1 VHPYQGSS
9 MFLVPK
15 DLPGIRIVRNVG
27 TMEDPEHPLE
37 LPGGHAEIYYE
48 DVRLP
53 ADALLGDEGQG
64 FVLAQKRLVPGRLH
78 HVMRWVGV
86 SNRAYRMLCERAVSR
101 VAFGEPL
108 ARKQFVQEWVATCGA
123 EIQALKLMTLNAAW
137 KFDKYGSS
145 AARTDVS
152 LIKFFG
158 SNVLF
163 NAIDRAIQVHGAL
176 GFTTDMP
183 LERMYRAA
191 RAARFYDGPD
201 EVHKQTV
208 ARQIL
213 KGYEPVETPTEHIPT
228 RRAAAIRKFGELLE
242 EATVNA

>member
-1 VHPYQGSS
+1 
-9 MFLVPK
+9 
-15 DLPGIRIVRNVG
+15 
-27 TMEDPEHPLE
+27 
-37 LPGGHAEIYYE
+37 
-48 DVRLP
+48 
-53 ADALLGDEGQG
+53 
-64 FVLAQKRLVPGRLH
+64 
-78 HVMRWVGV
+78 
-86 SNRAYRMLCERAVSR
+86 
-101 VAFGEPL
+101 
-108 ARKQFVQEWVATCGA
+108 
-123 EIQALKLMTLNAAW
+123 MTINAAW
-137 KFDKYGSS
+137 KFDKFGSS

-158 SNVLF
+158 TSVLF

-213 KGYEPVETPTEHIPT
+213 KGYQPTDVPTEHVPT
-228 RRAAAIRKFGELLE
+228 RKAAAMRKFGAMLE
-242 EATVNA
+242 EATANV